1 MNAQLSGSTSLYSK
15 VIDFIVLT
23 VSFLVLALITDFT
36 KPMQVFIDLSLYVFI
51 MYFCLRICKH
61 FVLNRVHT
69 SGPIIASMFGNI
81 CGLIVGVLSVLTFNY
96 FFPGL
101 GESALVVIF
110 SSILAFFILGTLSPM
125 VKSSNNDI
133 LHH

>member
-51 MYFCLRICKH
+51 MYFSLRICKH
-61 FVLNRVHT
+61 FVQFERR
-69 SGPIIASMFGNI
+69 
-81 CGLIVGVLSVLTFNY
+81 
-96 FFPGL
+96 
-101 GESALVVIF
+101 E
-110 SSILAFFILGTLSPM
+110 
-125 VKSSNNDI
+125 
-133 LHH
+133 